1 MVLNILKGYMIVSL
15 LIMVVYTVRHYI
27 FSQNR
32 LLGRQ
37 RLYYS
42 DIYSSRMKSIT
53 VLIPMHNEEQVLCNV
68 LDSLLEC
75 DYDRDRLEIIPINDN
90 STDRTREMLDEYHRR
105 YEFIRPL
112 HRDCPD
118 RGKPAGLN
126 DAMRLARGEIILVF
140 DADYRPARDMLKQLA
155 IAFEDPEVGAV
166 MGRVIPYNANKNLL
180 TRLINLERCGGYQVD
195 QQARYNLRT
204 IPQYGGTVGG
214 FRKDVMM
221 ETGGFNTKVLAED
234 TELTFRLY
242 TRGWKVIYANS
253 AECYEEAPETWEV
266 RARQIRRWSR
276 GHNQVL
282 FRYLFRV
289 LLSPHMN
296 LREKVDGTLL
306 LFTYAL
312 PFLLALAQLDA
323 LALFFLGEM
332 DLVAGWWVLLFIGAY
347 TSFGN
352 FAPFFEIG
360 TSLVLDGVENEA
372 RMLPLI
378 MFNFYFY
385 MWNISRG
392 FLDAVADV
400 LTGRQA
406 QWVKTVRFSQGPEK
420 SAASEPGPAAEPEPV
435 TEPEPAA
442 AGKEE
447 K

>member
-1 MVLNILKGYMIVSL
+1 MDMVIGIMKGYMVFMFIVMM
-15 LIMVVYTVRHYI
+15 IYTLRHFI

-42 DIYSSRMKSIT
+42 DIYSSRMKHIS
-53 VLIPMHNEEQVLCNV
+53 VLIPMHNEEQVLANV
-68 LDSLLEC
+68 LDTLLEC

-90 STDRTREMLDEYHRR
+90 STDRTREMLDQYHEK
-105 YEFIRPL
+105 YEFIRPI
-112 HRDCPD
+112 HRDCEN

-126 DAMRLARGEIILVF
+126 DAMQVARGEIIIVF

-166 MGRVIPYNANKNLL
+166 MGRVIPYNANKNIL

-214 FRKDVMM
+214 FRKDVML
-221 ETGGFNTKVLAED
+221 ESGGFNTKVLAED
-234 TELTFRLY
+234 TELTYRLY
-242 TRGWKVIYANS
+242 TKGWKVIYANS

-266 RARQIRRWSR
+266 RGRQIRRWSR

-282 FRYLFRV
+282 FRYFLKVIVSR
-289 LLSPHMN
+289 HMN
-296 LREKVDGTLL
+296 LREKTDGLLL
-306 LFTYAL
+306 LFAYAV
-312 PFLLALAQLDA
+312 PFVLALGQLDSI
-323 LALFFLGEM
+323 ALFFLGEM
-332 DLVAGWWVLLFIGAY
+332 DLFAGWWVLFFIGAY

-360 TSLVLDGVENEA
+360 TSLVLDGIKGEVIL
-372 RMLPLI
+372 LPLLI
-378 MFNFYFY
+378 FNFYFY

-392 FLDAVADV
+392 FLDAAGDI

-406 QWVKTVRFSQGPEK
+406 QWVKTVRFNRTESKDTPKKKPE
-420 SAASEPGPAAEPEPV
+420 SGR
-435 TEPEPAA
+435 
-442 AGKEE
+442 
-447 K
+447 

>member
-1 MVLNILKGYMIVSL
+1 MVIAILKGYMIFMFIVM
-15 LIMVVYTVRHYI
+15 IIYTVRHFI

-32 LLGRQ
+32 LMGRQ

-42 DIYSSRMKSIT
+42 DIYSSRMKYIS
-53 VLIPMHNEEQVLCNV
+53 VLIPMHNEEQVLANV
-68 LDSLLEC
+68 LDTLLEC

-90 STDRTREMLDEYHRR
+90 STDRTKEMLDQYHEK
-105 YEFIRPL
+105 YEFIRPI
-112 HRDCPD
+112 HRNCEN

-126 DAMRLARGEIILVF
+126 DAMQIARGEIIIVF

-180 TRLINLERCGGYQVD
+180 TRLVNLERCGGYQVD

-214 FRKDVMM
+214 FRKEVMLK
-221 ETGGFNTKVLAED
+221 TGGFNTKVLAED
-234 TELTFRLY
+234 TELTYRLY
-242 TRGWKVIYANS
+242 TKGWKVIYANS

-266 RARQIRRWSR
+266 RGRQIRRWSR

-282 FRYLFRV
+282 FRYFLKV
-289 LLSPHMN
+289 IVSTHMN
-296 LREKVDGTLL
+296 LREKVDGLLL
-306 LFTYAL
+306 LFAYAV
-312 PFLLALAQLDA
+312 PFILAIGQLDSI
-323 LALFFLGEM
+323 ALFFLGEM
-332 DLVAGWWVLLFIGAY
+332 DLFAGWWVLFFISAY

-360 TSLVLDGVENEA
+360 TSLVLDGVKGEVL
-372 RMLPLI
+372 MLPLLI
-378 MFNFYFY
+378 FNFYFY

-392 FLDAVADV
+392 FLDAVGDI

-406 QWVKTVRFSQGPEK
+406 QWVKTVRFNRTEGKNQDM
-420 SAASEPGPAAEPEPV
+420 
-435 TEPEPAA
+435 TEPES
-442 AGKEE
+442 GR
-447 K
+447 